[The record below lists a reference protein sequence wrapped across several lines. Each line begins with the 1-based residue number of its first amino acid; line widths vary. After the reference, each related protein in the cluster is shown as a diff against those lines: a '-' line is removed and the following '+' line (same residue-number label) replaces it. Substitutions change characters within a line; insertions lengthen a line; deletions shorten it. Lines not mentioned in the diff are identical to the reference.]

1 MNIQNIIS
9 NKFDLNWS
17 TSFSYMSFTLS
28 VTNKPF
34 QVSVV
39 MLNVIMLN
47 IVALKIRLDLKNG
60 ENVDQPEEEDVVFEP
75 VWLKV
80 RSVKGESGAL
90 L

>member
-17 TSFSYMSFTLS
+17 TSFSYMSFMLS

-34 QVSVV
+34 QLSVV

-47 IVALKIRLDLKNG
+47 IVALKIRLDLIN
-60 ENVDQPEEEDVVFEP
+60 
-75 VWLKV
+75 
-80 RSVKGESGAL
+80 
-90 L
+90 